1 MKYWYYYNI
10 LDMHERFLRECI
22 QISTIKS
29 IFQLIMWDVVIL
41 LALSPSTMESSNGHE
56 GL

>member
-1 MKYWYYYNI
+1 
-10 LDMHERFLRECI
+10 MHERFLRECI